1 MNDDPESKFPK
12 CETIKQAYVS
22 GCVAELFWLET
33 EANQRSLPPPR
44 TDEQC
49 VAVGPAA

>member
-1 MNDDPESKFPK
+1 MNDESESKFPK
-12 CETIKQAYVS
+12 CETIKQAYVP
-22 GCVAELFWLET
+22 GCLAELFWLET
-33 EANQRSLPPPR
+33 EASQLSPPG